1 MLDLTWY
8 TTLEKPALTP
18 PVWVFAPA
26 WIFLYITIFAALL
39 LFTVTRTRKSKI
51 MGYTY
56 FILQVILNILW
67 TPSFFILNNPA
78 LALIDI
84 IALDIFVLLNIIE
97 FYKISKFSG
106 LLLIPYLLWLLFA
119 TYLNAGILILNK
131 KSRFS
136 TALFYILTSTH
147 ITYVRNPEFGYLRMM
162 TLSAP

>member
-39 LFTVTRTRKSKI
+39 LFTVTRKSKI

-119 TYLNAGILILNK
+119 TYLNAGILILN
-131 KSRFS
+131 
-136 TALFYILTSTH
+136 
-147 ITYVRNPEFGYLRMM
+147 
-162 TLSAP
+162 

>member
-51 MGYTY
+51 MGYT
-56 FILQVILNILW
+56 LNILW

-84 IALDIFVLLNIIE
+84 IAMDIFVLLNIIE

-106 LLLIPYLLWLLFA
+106 LLLIPYLLWLIFA
-119 TYLNAGILILNK
+119 TYLNAGILILN
-131 KSRFS
+131 
-136 TALFYILTSTH
+136 
-147 ITYVRNPEFGYLRMM
+147 
-162 TLSAP
+162 

>member
-1 MLDLTWY
+1 MKEIKKEFRWFFITEYEKEAEYLRQRHKEGWKFKNVIFPGIYTFEKCEPQDVIYQLDYNPDGVRNQSEYVQMFEDCGWEYLK
-8 TTLEKPALTP
+8 E
-18 PVWVFAPA
+18 F
-26 WIFLYITIFAALL
+26 
-39 LFTVTRTRKSKI
+39 

-119 TYLNAGILILNK
+119 TYLNAGILILN
-131 KSRFS
+131 
-136 TALFYILTSTH
+136 L
-147 ITYVRNPEFGYLRMM
+147 N
-162 TLSAP
+162 

>member
-106 LLLIPYLLWLLFA
+106 LPKSFA
-119 TYLNAGILILNK
+119 LSDNEYCVFAIHTGFL
-131 KSRFS
+131 SRPSSSSLAICFC
-136 TALFYILTSTH
+136 A
-147 ITYVRNPEFGYLRMM
+147 FGV
-162 TLSAP
+162 

>member
-26 WIFLYITIFAALL
+26 WIFLHITIFAALL

-106 LLLIPYLLWLLFA
+106 LLLIPYLLWLIFA
-119 TYLNAGILILNK
+119 TYLNAGILILN
-131 KSRFS
+131 
-136 TALFYILTSTH
+136 
-147 ITYVRNPEFGYLRMM
+147 
-162 TLSAP
+162 